1 MDIIKLPAIK
11 SLRSKPI
18 FVRVEKVN
26 VNITLNDRDN
36 MDESEAEK
44 EAHIIAKRNH
54 LIASN
59 HLKMKNEL
67 KDATLDGNAKS
78 SGYFQ
83 KLLVDVLQNIVV
95 EVTDINICVAATL
108 PNGKRFKFGF
118 AVNRR
123 GNNNDKN
130 TRGNAI
136 QNGIT
141 IRNKDLSKDNTIR
154 ELIVKNVYIL
164 YKS

>member
-1 MDIIKLPAIK
+1 M
-11 SLRSKPI
+11 
-18 FVRVEKVN
+18 
-26 VNITLNDRDN
+26 
-36 MDESEAEK
+36 
-44 EAHIIAKRNH
+44 
-54 LIASN
+54 
-59 HLKMKNEL
+59 
-67 KDATLDGNAKS
+67 
-78 SGYFQ
+78 
-83 KLLVDVLQNIVV
+83 V

-130 TRGNAI
+130 TRGNVI

-154 ELIVKNVYIL
+154 ELIVKNVCIYCTKADKKDSRSDNNNDYETDLAVEDMIPIKNIL
-164 YKS
+164 LDLLKS